1 MTGSL
6 SRLPSWARVA
16 LVAAAYTWLWIA
28 WRAGMEVLHPG
39 FTYLVILLATVV
51 CGALI
56 QHWSVVLLGAVPV
69 LVFLGQ
75 GAPDGVSAPS
85 ELLDF
90 FTPVVASCALIGSEI
105 ARRLGRMSSANAAR
119 DLERPLKG

>member
-1 MTGSL
+1 M
-6 SRLPSWARVA
+6 AF
-16 LVAAAYTWLWIA
+16 LVAAYTCLWIA
-28 WRAGMEVLHPG
+28 WRSGMEVLHPG
-39 FTYLVILLATVV
+39 LTYLVILIATVV

-56 QHWSVVLLGAVPV
+56 QHLSVVLLGAVPV

-85 ELLDF
+85 ELIDF

-105 ARRLGRMSSANAAR
+105 GRRLGRFTSPGAAR
-119 DLERPLKG
+119 DLERPLEG

>member
-1 MTGSL
+1 
-6 SRLPSWARVA
+6 
-16 LVAAAYTWLWIA
+16 
-28 WRAGMEVLHPG
+28 MEMLHPG

-51 CGALI
+51 CGAVI
-56 QHWSVVLLGAVPV
+56 QHWSVLLLGAVPV

-90 FTPVVASCALIGSEI
+90 FTPVVASCALVGSEI
-105 ARRLGRMSSANAAR
+105 ARRLARMSSANAAR
-119 DLERPLKG
+119 DLERPLEG